1 MLRYG
6 IVVNQNSGS
15 VTDNMREDFV
25 ATLEASKLDYHIEF
39 VEGDA
44 MLVAAQKLLKQGCT
58 ALVAGGGDGSLGQI
72 AGFAAS
78 KGIPFAAL
86 PFGTLNH
93 FAKDIGLPSDHAALI
108 QILEVEKTKQ
118 IDFAT
123 AGDKVFLNNSSIGIY
138 PELVFRR
145 EDREQRIGK
154 WPAAALS
161 LIDIIRKPLN
171 CVSLTITHDGDE
183 LTVKTPFVFIGN
195 NDYGFDSFGVNKRD
209 KLDAGSLS
217 LCIFR
222 GQSRPLLI
230 WHLLRSAFGRP
241 SKGVLDCYSA
251 KNIVIVSAQEILDI
265 TFDGEITQQQS
276 PIHYS
281 IHKKALTI
289 IAP

>member
-15 VTDNMREDFV
+15 VTDSMREDFA
-25 ATLEASKLDYHIEF
+25 ATLEASKLDYRIKF
-39 VEGDA
+39 VDGGE
-44 MLVAAQKLLKQGCT
+44 MLVTAQKLVKEGCT

-72 AGFAAS
+72 AGFAA
-78 KGIPFAAL
+78 GENIPFAAL

-93 FAKDIGLPSDHAALI
+93 FAKDLGLPSDHVALI
-108 QILEVEKTKQ
+108 QILEAEKTKQ

-145 EDREQRIGK
+145 EDREHRLGK

-161 LIDIIRKPLN
+161 LIDIIRKPLS
-171 CVSLTITHDGDE
+171 CVSLTIIHDQHK
-183 LTVKTPFVFIGN
+183 LTVKTPFVFVGN
-195 NDYGFDSFGVNKRD
+195 NDYGFDSFGVNKRE
-209 KLDAGSLS
+209 KLDGGVLS

-222 GQSRPLLI
+222 GQSRPLLA
-230 WHLLRSAFGRP
+230 WHLLRSAIGRP
-241 SKGVLDCYSA
+241 AEGVLDCYSA
-251 KNIVIVSAQEILDI
+251 KNIVVVSANENLDI
-265 TFDGEITQQQS
+265 TFDGEIAQQQS
-276 PIHYS
+276 PVRYS
-281 IHKKALTI
+281 IHKKSLTI